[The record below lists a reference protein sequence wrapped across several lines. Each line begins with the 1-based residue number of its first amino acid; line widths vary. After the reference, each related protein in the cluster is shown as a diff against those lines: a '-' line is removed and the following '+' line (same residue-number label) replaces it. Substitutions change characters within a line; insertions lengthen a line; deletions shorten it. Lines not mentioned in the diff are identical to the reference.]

1 MSGHS
6 KWSSIKHKKA
16 ATDAKRGKVFSKLI
30 REITVAARIGG
41 GDLEA
46 NPRLRTAVQTA
57 KASNMPLD
65 NIERAIMKGTGA
77 LPGQNFEPFLYEGYG
92 PGGIAI
98 LVDVLTD
105 NKNRTVAELRH
116 IFVKSGGNLAETG
129 SVQWMF
135 EKKGYISVNAKAV
148 SEEDLLEVALDAGAE
163 DLKTEGDSLAIY
175 TSFED
180 FYQVK
185 AKVEEANIPI
195 ESGELTMLPQN
206 AVAVEGK
213 QAEKT
218 LKLMEALEE
227 QDDVQSVYG
236 NFDIDEKEMEAL
248 LN

>member
-6 KWSSIKHKKA
+6 KWHSIKHKKA

-57 KASNMPLD
+57 KDSNMPLD
-65 NIERAIMKGTGA
+65 NIERAILKGTGA
-77 LPGQNFEPFLYEGYG
+77 LPGQNFEPFVYEGYG

-116 IFVKSGGNLAETG
+116 IFAKNGGNLAETG

-135 EKKGYISVNAKAV
+135 DKKGYISVNAESV
-148 SEEDLLEVALDAGAE
+148 SEEDLLEVALNAGAE
-163 DLKTEGDSLAIY
+163 DLKAEGDSLAIY
-175 TSFED
+175 TSYED

-185 AKVEEANIPI
+185 TKVEEANIPI

-206 AVAVEGK
+206 AVLVEGK

-218 LKLMEALEE
+218 LKLVEALED